1 MNGANSDRVMHEP
14 NGQTNT
20 PTTHSITS
28 QDRRAITVR
37 GVREVIS
44 FDDGGVD
51 LLTVCGR
58 LTLEGEGLRVTVLNT
73 KDCIVEVT
81 GKLCGLLY
89 EDIDVQ
95 DSKSERRGRR
105 SRFFHS

>member
-1 MNGANSDRVMHEP
+1 MNGANSDRVIRDLNGHES
-14 NGQTNT
+14 T
-20 PTTHSITS
+20 PVSHSITS
-28 QDRRAITVR
+28 QDRRTITVR

-73 KDCIVEVT
+73 KDGIVEVT

-89 EDIDVQ
+89 EDTDLQ
-95 DSKSERRGRR
+95 GDKAERRGRR
-105 SRFFHS
+105 RFFR

>member
-1 MNGANSDRVMHEP
+1 MNGAISDRTIRDLNGHES
-14 NGQTNT
+14 T
-20 PTTHSITS
+20 PVSHSITS
-28 QDRRAITVR
+28 QDRRTITVR

-73 KDCIVEVT
+73 KDGIVEVT